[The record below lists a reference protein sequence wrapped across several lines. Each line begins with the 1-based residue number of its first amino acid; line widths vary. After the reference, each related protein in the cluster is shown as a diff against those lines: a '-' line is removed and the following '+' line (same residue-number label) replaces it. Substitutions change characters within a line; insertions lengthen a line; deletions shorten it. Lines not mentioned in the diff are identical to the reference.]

1 MSISSA
7 SVYGVPQTTSWRDI
21 AGQISSLADIFRRER
36 QRNEELF
43 LNEAYRQ
50 IATAYNGDAFAWAQ
64 NEPESYKKFAKL
76 LGLPETPG
84 KVTPQGWLALGKIAT
99 AEALRQGKEP
109 FEYSIQEEPISVP
122 QPQSPTPQE
131 PAPQKPLVEGTTPV
145 SASGGAQG
153 TPAPVPSPQ
162 PGPVT
167 IDPKALYALGL
178 QLGTVEGAEILKA
191 YQRENRTP
199 GLNASGATEAPQAV
213 YGEPL
218 ARRVLSNLVDQYAQ
232 EGKALK
238 LGKEHYEALLK
249 GIRDALAKQGLPV
262 EPELINPQ
270 GPGGVYR
277 GAGNEALRRMQ
288 DERKA
293 AENAR
298 RRAEIEEALNQAKE
312 ISNKYLTEAGEYV
325 KPEEVQLELSPHLQ
339 LQPGA
344 VPKKTGTKP
353 PAEPLQISQEARIA
367 ANILFDRL
375 RKENKGQNNKKYTL
389 NEVDQIVAK
398 NADAL
403 YNMLP
408 GAEVPKDRFKQQLA
422 IELARKLDTYFL
434 LDKSEKSI
442 VSGTPPKSQ
451 DAPQPRSAW
460 GPEAPAPPSTTPQP
474 TPPAATSTTSPA
486 PTTHTAPT
494 ESKTKPLSNQVEK
507 VAGKV
512 TEGKDV
518 KEEEVKQVT
527 QTIEKTVSPP
537 PPEVQKQ
544 VKRVVVAKLKPEFQ
558 GNMYLRLIE
567 SQYQD
572 PDSPIRKTFEG
583 LYAGEVKSME
593 ELKRLQLENRQLETT
608 VKALYEDP
616 EMVELLKQKIR
627 AEVREL
633 MASGELKLAQA
644 RNLEHVLTNEIL
656 KTAVSLYASEM
667 LGTMAQQQG
676 NTELLKV
683 LNELTNSLK
692 IVHKD
697 LGDKELTAQFATA
710 LSQLLARATGEQR
723 FLQFSTK
730 PGWLLGLW
738 TSLISEPA
746 QFPPQPPAPQRTPP
760 SEAYLEG
767 ARRII
772 NPEFLRGFGAPGGQ
786 NDAQRR
792 ILEQMMNILQQL
804 K

>member
-21 AGQISSLADIFRRER
+21 SGQISSLADIFRRER

-43 LNEAYRQ
+43 LQEAYRQ
-50 IATAYNGDAFAWAQ
+50 ITTAYNGDAFAWAQ

-109 FEYSIQEEPISVP
+109 FEYSVQEEPIPVP
-122 QPQSPTPQE
+122 QPQSSTPPVPTPSQE
-131 PAPQKPLVEGTTPV
+131 PPKTTLV
-145 SASGGAQG
+145 SAPGGAQE
-153 TPAPVPSPQ
+153 TPAPMPSSQ
-162 PGPVT
+162 LEPVT

-178 QLGTVEGAEILKA
+178 RLGESEGEALLKA
-191 YQRENRTP
+191 YQEASKEP
-199 GLNASGATEAPQAV
+199 GMSGVGEVPQGV
-213 YGEPL
+213 NEEDL
-218 ARRVLSNLVDQYAQ
+218 ARRVLNTFTYDYAQ
-232 EGKALK
+232 AGTDLK
-238 LGKEHYEALLK
+238 LGNEHYEALLA
-249 GIRDALAKQGLPV
+249 GIREGLSKKGLPAV
-262 EPELINPQ
+262 GSKPKIPQ
-270 GPGGVYR
+270 APGG
-277 GAGNEALRRMQ
+277 
-288 DERKA
+288 
-293 AENAR
+293 
-298 RRAEIEEALNQAKE
+298 
-312 ISNKYLTEAGEYV
+312 
-325 KPEEVQLELSPHLQ
+325 PSPS
-339 LQPGA
+339 GA
-344 VPKKTGTKP
+344 VRKETIPKP
-353 PAEPLQISQEARIA
+353 PAEPLQISQAAGIA

-389 NEVDQIVAK
+389 NEVNQIVAK

-403 YNMLP
+403 YNMIP
-408 GAEVPKDRFKQQLA
+408 NPQVSKDQFTQQLGL
-422 IELARKLDTYFL
+422 ELSRKLDTEFL

-451 DAPQPRSAW
+451 GTPQPRSAW
-460 GPEAPAPPSTTPQP
+460 GPEAPEPTPTTPQP
-474 TPPAATSTTSPA
+474 TTPAATSTTPSA

-494 ESKTKPLSNQVEK
+494 ESKTNVLLNQVNNL
-507 VAGKV
+507 AGKV
-512 TEGKDV
+512 TEGEGV
-518 KEEEVKQVT
+518 KKEEVKQVA
-527 QTIEKTVSPP
+527 QMIEKAVSPP

-572 PDSPIRKTFEG
+572 PDSPVRKTFEG

-667 LGTMAQQQG
+667 LGTMVQQQG

-683 LNELTNSLK
+683 VNELANSLK
-692 IVHKD
+692 IVNKE
-697 LGDKELTAQFATA
+697 LGNKELTAQFSTA
-710 LSQLLARATGEQR
+710 LSQLLARATGEQK

-738 TSLISEPA
+738 TDIVFNLA
-746 QFPPQPPAPQRTPP
+746 QFPPQPPLPEQRSPR
-760 SEAYLEG
+760 EAYQEALGRAGIMRTEV
-767 ARRII
+767 
-772 NPEFLRGFGAPGGQ
+772 LDVFGPQGRQ
-786 NDAQRR
+786 NDVQQR
-792 ILEQMMNILQQL
+792 ILEEIMRMLNQNNRL

>member
-43 LNEAYRQ
+43 LHEAYRQ
-50 IATAYNGDAFAWAQ
+50 ITTAYNGDAFAWAQ

-109 FEYSIQEEPISVP
+109 FEYSIQEEPIPVP
-122 QPQSPTPQE
+122 QPQPAPPPAPTP
-131 PAPQKPLVEGTTPV
+131 PQGPEITLVSTP
-145 SASGGAQG
+145 GGAQG
-153 TPAPVPSPQ
+153 TPAPVPPPQ
-162 PGPVT
+162 LGPVT

-199 GLNASGATEAPQAV
+199 GLNASGAAEAPQAV

-232 EGKALK
+232 EGKALN
-238 LGKEHYEALLK
+238 LGSEHYEALLR

-262 EPELINPQ
+262 ELEPTKPQ

-277 GAGNEALRRMQ
+277 EAGNEALRRMQ

-312 ISNKYLTEAGEYV
+312 TISRYPTDVSEYANREEILSELSPRPSDVRTKTGPKLPELPEKSILKPDQSAVFVAKRLFQGLPRDKVYTMDDVKKIVEENKKELDTAYRAFNTAGLTREDFQKHVWSALVEELAMRNRLDMRDRKFFESGEKSSAPAK
-325 KPEEVQLELSPHLQ
+325 KPEE
-339 LQPGA
+339 
-344 VPKKTGTKP
+344 KP
-353 PAEPLQISQEARIA
+353 SR
-367 ANILFDRL
+367 
-375 RKENKGQNNKKYTL
+375 
-389 NEVDQIVAK
+389 
-398 NADAL
+398 
-403 YNMLP
+403 
-408 GAEVPKDRFKQQLA
+408 
-422 IELARKLDTYFL
+422 
-434 LDKSEKSI
+434 
-442 VSGTPPKSQ
+442 
-451 DAPQPRSAW
+451 W
-460 GPEAPAPPSTTPQP
+460 GPPAPAPTPTTPQP
-474 TPPAATSTTSPA
+474 TTPAATSTTSPA
-486 PTTHTAPT
+486 PTTPPT
-494 ESKTKPLSNQVEK
+494 PTKSETNVLLDQVNNL
-507 VAGKV
+507 AGKV
-512 TEGKDV
+512 TKGEGVK
-518 KEEEVKQVT
+518 KEEVNQVA
-527 QTIEKTVSPP
+527 QTIEKAVSPP

-572 PDSPIRKTFEG
+572 PDSPVRKTFEG

-730 PGWLLGLW
+730 PGWLGLW
-738 TSLISEPA
+738 TAIVSNLA
-746 QFPPQPPAPQRTPP
+746 QFPPQPPVLERTPP
-760 SEAYLEG
+760 SEAYLKG

-772 NPEFLRGFGAPGGQ
+772 NPEFLEGFRLQGRQ
-786 NDAQRR
+786 NDTQRL
-792 ILEQMMNILQQL
+792 ILEEIMRMLNQNNQL